1 VTLAA
6 VLMLLLACTE
16 KTAPAAA
23 AGGVPAK
30 VETAEYVVSLVDA
43 KATGGAVIITA
54 KPPLH
59 VNPDYPT
66 AFKPDPGGAK
76 FEGERVALTADTR
89 KPCEKAD
96 ETCELHAPLAW
107 SASAGQLVSGTLLFS
122 VCEPQKCLIE
132 KVRLGAT
139 LP

>member
-1 VTLAA
+1 MTLVA
-6 VLMLLLACTE
+6 VLLLAACTE
-16 KTAPAAA
+16 KAAPAAA
-23 AGGVPAK
+23 APGVPAK

-43 KATGGAVIITA
+43 KATGGAVVITA
-54 KPPLH
+54 RPPLH

-76 FEGERVALTADTR
+76 FEGERVALTPDAK

-96 ETCELHAPLAW
+96 ETCEVHAALPW
-107 SASAGQLVSGTLLFS
+107 TASAGQLVAGTVLFS
-122 VCEPQKCLIE
+122 VCQPEKCLIE
-132 KVRLGAT
+132 KVRVGVT